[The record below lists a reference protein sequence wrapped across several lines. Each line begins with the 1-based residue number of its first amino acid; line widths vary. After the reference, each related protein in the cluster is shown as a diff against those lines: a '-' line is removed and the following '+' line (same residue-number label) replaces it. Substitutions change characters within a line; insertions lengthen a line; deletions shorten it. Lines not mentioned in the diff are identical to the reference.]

1 MYLYQSTLFIRLM
14 ILNQVKPG
22 HAVTFMKSLTNE
34 IKFIVYIVYKISL
47 IDLTESSGAGNK

>member
-1 MYLYQSTLFIRLM
+1 M

-22 HAVTFMKSLTNE
+22 QAVTFMKSLTSE

-47 IDLTESSGAGNK
+47 IDLTESPRAGNK

>member
-1 MYLYQSTLFIRLM
+1 M

-22 HAVTFMKSLTNE
+22 QAVTFMKSLTSE

-47 IDLTESSGAGNK
+47 IDLTESPRADNK

>member
-1 MYLYQSTLFIRLM
+1 M